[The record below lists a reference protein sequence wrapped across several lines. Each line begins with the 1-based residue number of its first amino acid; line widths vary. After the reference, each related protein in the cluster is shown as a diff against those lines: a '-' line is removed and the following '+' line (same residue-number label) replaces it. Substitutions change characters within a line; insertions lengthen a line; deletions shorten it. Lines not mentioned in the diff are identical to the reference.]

1 MSKPRMSRGPGGQWY
16 FSDGLTN
23 FVSGLGTDR
32 DKRSYTNFQYSTIDR
47 LNLFELEA
55 AYSTN
60 WLARAVVDYQVDD
73 ATREWRSFSCKE
85 ATEIQRAEKRFQVQS
100 HVQKGFK
107 SSRLYGGA
115 VIIPIIDGQD
125 LTQPLDLDSI
135 QQGSLRRFI
144 VVDRRYIAGM
154 EFEYNDPTSANFL
167 MPRRYMI
174 AGGSVQIHHSNV
186 IRIPGEWIPMALRQ
200 ANGGWDDSA
209 LRKCL
214 EDIKDAVSA
223 KAGIASLIQEANVDV
238 ITNNNFASEVATEEG
253 AAITERYRLAA
264 LLKAINK
271 MLILDGDETYERK
284 AASFGGLGE
293 ILGSL
298 MEWVSGAA
306 DYPMTRLFGVQSK
319 GMGDTGGGDEK
330 NYHNAIRGKQESD
343 YRPVLERMDEI
354 MIRSEL
360 GAMPE
365 DCEFEF
371 NPLAQPSGQEQAAAE
386 LAMSQADGNYISDG
400 VVTTSVVA
408 RRLQAAGTYAI
419 TDEHIRQLEEDEK
432 AQREGMF
439 EGVAEEEDPDAR
451 PGETKQ

>member
-1 MSKPRMSRGPGGQWY
+1 MNKPRMRQGSNGQLM

-47 LNLFELEA
+47 FNLFELEA

-73 ATREWRSFSCKE
+73 ATREWRSFSCEE
-85 ATEIQRAEKRFQVQS
+85 ATEIQRAEKKFSVQA
-100 HVQKGFK
+100 HVQNAFK
-107 SSRLYGGA
+107 AARLYGGA

-125 LTQPLDLDSI
+125 LTKPLDVSRI
-135 QQGSLRRFI
+135 KPGSLRRFI

-154 EFEYNDPTSANFL
+154 DYEYTDPTSANFL

-174 AGGSVQIHHSNV
+174 ASGSVQIHHTNV
-186 IRIPGEWIPMALRQ
+186 IRIPGEWIPMAIRQ

-238 ITNNNFASEVATEEG
+238 IKHENLSEELATEEG
-253 AAITERYRLAA
+253 AAITERYRLAGTLKSINR
-264 LLKAINK
+264 LL
-271 MLILDGDETYERK
+271 LLDGDESYERK

-354 MIRSEL
+354 MFMSEL
-360 GAMPE
+360 GYIPD
-365 DCEFEF
+365 DCDFEW

-386 LAMSQADGNYISDG
+386 LALSQADGNYLADK
-400 VVTTSVVA
+400 VVTRSVVA
-408 RRLQAAGTYAI
+408 RRLQAAGTYGI
-419 TDEHIRQLEEDEK
+419 TDEYIKRLEKQEDEE
-432 AQREGMF
+432 AEGMF
-439 EGVAEEEDPDAR
+439 EGVETTEGGEDEQAS
-451 PGETKQ
+451 